1 MILYQ
6 WRGRY
11 ANFGDELNS
20 LLWPRLLP
28 GFFDTDPA
36 VHFLGIGSVLD
47 GRHPAAGLK
56 LVAGAG
62 YGGYEPPPRLDAN
75 WIIHWVR
82 GPLTARCLGLAPALG
97 LGDPAA
103 LLPLAGVP
111 TGSRGDCIGFMPHFE
126 SLEFG
131 AWARAAAAA
140 GITLID
146 PRLDVQSVIAAIRSC
161 RVLLSEAMHGVIVA
175 DALRVPWV
183 AIEPLAAVHRPKW
196 LDWADTIGLEI
207 AFRRLPAS
215 SLSEWMQVSGLA
227 SFHTGRRLLHHLGG
241 RLGPV
246 AADRLVQRAA
256 AALRQAAAAT
266 PQLSSDTALHRSQ
279 DRMMAALRRLRL
291 APLTQPNDSP
301 MRSDLHGC
309 VDSAYHPVSDRLT
322 A

>member
-47 GRHPAAGLK
+47 GRHKAAGLK

-82 GPLTARCLGLAPALG
+82 GPLSARCLGLEPALG

-111 TGSRGDCIGFMPHFE
+111 VGPRGNAIGFMPHFE
-126 SLEFG
+126 SLAYG
-131 AWARAAAAA
+131 AWPRAAAAA

-146 PRLDVQSVIAAIRSC
+146 PRQDVQSVIAAIRHC

-196 LDWADTIGLEI
+196 FDWADSLDLEI
-207 AFRRLPAS
+207 EFRRLPAS
-215 SLSEWMQVSGLA
+215 SLPEWLQVSGLA
-227 SFHTGRRLLHHLGG
+227 SFHTGRQWLRGLSG
-241 RLGPV
+241 RLVSV
-246 AADRLVQRAA
+246 AADRMVQRA
-256 AALRQAAAAT
+256 AALRQAAATT

-291 APLTQPNDSP
+291 APLTQPNDTP

-309 VDSAYHPVSDRLT
+309 ADSAYHAVAT
-322 A
+322 G